1 MNIENAEI
9 NNQQELKK
17 AKVISILC
25 FVYVIVSSMAS
36 GAAIMIILLLIKI
49 FGVSIISEE
58 FIAITMGI
66 GGGCILMTSSVY
78 LFITYG
84 KEYVELLAK
93 NK

>member
-9 NNQQELKK
+9 NNQHELKK
-17 AKVISILC
+17 AKAMSILC
-25 FVYVIVSSMAS
+25 FGYVIISSLAS

-49 FGVSIISEE
+49 FGISIISEE

-66 GGGCILMTSSVY
+66 GGGCLLMTSSIY

-84 KEYVELLAK
+84 KQYVELLSK